1 MSPYRKLYN
10 FPYDSKKLRGDSRAF
25 LLKDKIIKRK
35 AKVAVIGLGYVGLPL
50 AVEFARANFRTTGID
65 IDKERVQRINEGKSY
80 LLDVAGKDLR
90 PLVKKEMLKA
100 THDYKVLRDIDAVS
114 ICVPT
119 PLRKT
124 KEPDVSH
131 IMDSANEVA
140 RYLRKGQLIILESTT
155 YPGTT
160 REIILPM
167 LQRKGLKV
175 GKDFYLAFS
184 PERIDPGN
192 PQYKTKNIPR
202 VVGGITARCSEM
214 AKLFYRQVIDEVIA
228 VSSSDTAEMVKLLEN
243 TFRTVNIALAN
254 ELALIS
260 NRLGLDVWEVISA
273 ASTKPFGFMPFYPG
287 PGLGGHC
294 LPIDPFYLSWK
305 ARLNDFPA
313 KFIDLAGEINHFM
326 PRHVVDR
333 ISSALNERGRS
344 IKGSRILIMGVTYKR
359 DVDDTRE
366 SPAIEIMET
375 LMDKGARLSYNDPHV
390 PRLTVGSSTFHSVP
404 LTKRALSQADCVAI
418 ITDHG
423 SYDYEQIVRMSN
435 LVVDT
440 RNATKKVRQ
449 GRKKI
454 VRL

>member
-1 MSPYRKLYN
+1 MSV
-10 FPYDSKKLRGDSRAF
+10 
-25 LLKDKIIKRK
+25 KDKIIKRK

-50 AVEFARANFRTTGID
+50 AVEFARAGFRTTGID
-65 IDKERVQRINEGKSY
+65 IDKERVRKINAGKSY
-80 LLDVAGKDLR
+80 LLDVAREELS
-90 PLVKKEMLKA
+90 PLVKKERLKA
-100 THDYKVLRDIDAVS
+100 TDDYKVLKDIDALC

-131 IMDSANEVA
+131 IMDSAKEVA

-167 LQRKGLKV
+167 LQKKGLKV
-175 GKDFYLAFS
+175 GRDFYLAFS

-192 PQYKTKNIPR
+192 PQYKTKNIPK
-202 VVGGITARCSEM
+202 VVGGITALCTEM
-214 AKLFYRQVIDEVIA
+214 ARLLYQQVIEKVIA
-228 VSSSDTAEMVKLLEN
+228 VSSSDTAEMVKLSEN

-260 NRLGLDVWEVISA
+260 NRLGIDVWEVISA

-326 PRHVVDR
+326 PCHIVER

-344 IKGSRILIMGVTYKR
+344 IKGSRILILGVTYKR

-366 SPAIEIMET
+366 SPAIEIMQM
-375 LMDKGARLSYNDPHV
+375 LMDKGASLSYNDPHV
-390 PRLTVGSSTFHSVP
+390 PELMVGNSTFHSIA
-404 LTKRALSQADCVAI
+404 LTNRALSQTDCVAI
-418 ITDHG
+418 ITDH
-423 SYDYEQIVRMSN
+423 SRYDYEQIVKMSN
-435 LVVDT
+435 LVIDT
-440 RNATKKVRQ
+440 RNATKEVHQ

-454 VRL
+454 VKL